1 MPTGWSGTRFR
12 MIRIN
17 VPLKCRNANRHF
29 RETVLQHAWEPMN
42 YRLEYPG
49 HAEALY
55 HSLKEDPFY
64 VVLER
69 AIESPD
75 SSRQAM
81 LKYMDFSMTEAQNYG
96 MLSIPD
102 DHEFGASLWLKP
114 LPKDSEHRKKKE
126 KKEFLSRELGSKA
139 LDTYESIVDYMS
151 ARAEPF
157 IKADHWYL
165 SIVGVLPRYQGQGLG
180 AELIRKVLAMTDRL
194 QIPTYLETFT
204 PGNMKFY
211 DRLGYREA
219 ASFPEPITG
228 AAYSLMIREP
238 GTGQH

>member
-1 MPTGWSGTRFR
+1 
-12 MIRIN
+12 
-17 VPLKCRNANRHF
+17 
-29 RETVLQHAWEPMN
+29 MN

-55 HSLKEDPFY
+55 CSLKEDPFY
-64 VVLER
+64 VVLES
-69 AIESPD
+69 AIQSSD

-81 LKYMDFSMTEAQNYG
+81 LRYMDFSMTEAQNYG
-96 MLSIPD
+96 MLFIPD
-102 DHEFGASLWLKP
+102 DLEFGAAIWAKP
-114 LPKDSEHRKKKE
+114 LPKESENRKKQE
-126 KKEFLSRELGSKA
+126 KKSFLSRELGPKA

-157 IKADHWYL
+157 ITADHWYL

-180 AELIRKVLAMTDRL
+180 AGLIRKVLTMTDRL
-194 QIPTYLETFT
+194 QVPTYLETFT
-204 PGNMKFY
+204 PGTMKFY
-211 DRLGYREA
+211 GRLGYREA

-238 GTGQH
+238 GTGPH